1 MDLAGS
7 RLDHETPKTQ
17 AAYRKERS
25 TTEHVFAAKMAFER
39 TINVRNETLHL
50 VLLDMSKVFDSIKGK
65 DLIEHLQ
72 HTIATDEPHIMKEM
86 LEVSLVVR
94 CGDRISES
102 FHTDTG
108 VPQRDCASANTFTYY
123 LEKSLEVQTPDAIIH
138 DHHYHHQS
146 ITSHEIPDEFS
157 NIRYEHNVEGNL
169 GK

>member
-25 TTEHVFAAKMAFER
+25 TTEHVFFER

-50 VLLDMSKVFDSIKGK
+50 VLLDMSKIFDSIKGK

-72 HTIATDEPHIMKEM
+72 HTIAADEPHIMKEM

-157 NIRYEHNVEGNL
+157 NIRYEHNVEGNR